1 MTKFSGSKRRPL
13 RINLMAPIR
22 TGRTRTLTH
31 EGGAAYTRDVESDL
45 FLLAAT
51 NMVGEDT
58 FYEHA
63 ERARRALRRARAREV
78 TATNPA
84 FRRGPGRVSAGT
96 MLMRS
101 ATIVMA
107 AEYVAAGGRKRPR
120 RTGAAASSGPG
131 QAGRDAR
138 LLAHGAWSQPADA
151 GQPRCRRR
159 RAAPVHG
166 ARRAALRRP
175 VRVRSAWPT

>member
-58 FYEHA
+58 FYE
-63 ERARRALRRARAREV
+63 RADARDARFVALVREV

-84 FRRGPGRVSAGT
+84 FVAGLVPYLRAT

-101 ATIVMA
+101 AAIVMA
-107 AEYVAAGGRKRPR
+107 AEYVAAGGANGRAVI
-120 RTGAAASSGPG
+120 AAALQRAGR
-131 QAGRDAR
+131 AGRDAR
-138 LLAHGAWSQPADA
+138 LLVHDARSQRPDA
-151 GQPRCRRR
+151 GQARCRRR

-166 ARRAALRRP
+166 ARRHCATTAC
-175 VRVRSAWPT
+175 RVRSAWPT

>member
-58 FYEHA
+58 FYERA
-63 ERARRALRRARAREV
+63 DARRCALRRARARGHGDEPGV
-78 TATNPA
+78 
-84 FRRGPGRVSAGT
+84 RRGPGPGT
-96 MLMRS
+96 C
-101 ATIVMA
+101 A
-107 AEYVAAGGRKRPR
+107 
-120 RTGAAASSGPG
+120 
-131 QAGRDAR
+131 
-138 LLAHGAWSQPADA
+138 
-151 GQPRCRRR
+151 PRC
-159 RAAPVHG
+159 
-166 ARRAALRRP
+166 
-175 VRVRSAWPT
+175 